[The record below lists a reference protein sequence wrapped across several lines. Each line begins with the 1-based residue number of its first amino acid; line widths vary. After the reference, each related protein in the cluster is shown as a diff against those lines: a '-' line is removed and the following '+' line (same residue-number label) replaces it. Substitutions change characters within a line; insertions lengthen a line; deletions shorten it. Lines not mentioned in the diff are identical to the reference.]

1 VGLDDDLSM
10 RGRLIKVE
18 ALLGKL
24 MEKVMPESLDA
35 QSSMSGTAP
44 AEKAEMILPYPPS
57 SSDYR
62 ENVSI
67 QEVGARVSP
76 FCATVA
82 LISNDKQKS
91 STQKPEDKYEQIRQT
106 LYAALPSQ
114 QDANLLLGAL
124 RPFMYLQTLCNP
136 YSFMFQGDLQSP
148 STFATLP
155 DETSHPVLLARK
167 LLQLVI
173 CISHIEPSFD
183 DSGLHFTESLGDVMT
198 KYVDLAS
205 SLVTTNEKLI
215 DSLEGLEC
223 LVLEAG
229 MSGSLFYCFFTL

>member
-1 VGLDDDLSM
+1 
-10 RGRLIKVE
+10 
-18 ALLGKL
+18 

-44 AEKAEMILPYPPS
+44 AEKAQMILPYPPS

-106 LYAALPSQ
+106 LHAALPSQ

-155 DETSHPVLLARK
+155 DETSHPVLLARHNHRSHRLCGWSQLQCLYTQQ
-167 LLQLVI
+167 LLFWHRSSAGPSQPFV
-173 CISHIEPSFD
+173 EPERLQRLCHD
-183 DSGLHFTESLGDVMT
+183 RLWYIYKRL
-198 KYVDLAS
+198 
-205 SLVTTNEKLI
+205 
-215 DSLEGLEC
+215 
-223 LVLEAG
+223 
-229 MSGSLFYCFFTL
+229 LFSR